1 MPKREIQVERKASA
15 HEDEEMEERGVAS
28 SQRVVLSIIVRM
40 CEHPWEVGRGPTMS
54 TWTWEKR
61 LSGIGMGRGGGEKH
75 GGGFLLFGKECI
87 LLSTDLYQWPCG
99 TKQNGKK

>member
-1 MPKREIQVERKASA
+1 MPKREIHVERKASA

-54 TWTWEKR
+54 TWTWENR
-61 LSGIGMGRGGGEKH
+61 LSGIGMGRGGGETWWWI
-75 GGGFLLFGKECI
+75 FAF
-87 LLSTDLYQWPCG
+87 
-99 TKQNGKK
+99 